1 MKYILKKKSRK
12 VYDVF
17 GINYSKNV
25 IHFFVNLLYGID
37 MDYRPNK
44 AGRRYIMENNN
55 AITDEELL
63 LELEEVRNDKDVN
76 WYFI

>member
-1 MKYILKKKSRK
+1 MVLIWT
-12 VYDVF
+12 
-17 GINYSKNV
+17 
-25 IHFFVNLLYGID
+25 ID
-37 MDYRPNK
+37 QIK
-44 AGRRYIMENNN
+44 QEAYIMENNN

>member
-1 MKYILKKKSRK
+1 
-12 VYDVF
+12 
-17 GINYSKNV
+17 
-25 IHFFVNLLYGID
+25 
-37 MDYRPNK
+37 
-44 AGRRYIMENNN
+44 MENNN